1 MTSLPTSR
9 FITAV
14 DGLKL
19 HVRDYG
25 PADGAGAPKRLPVVC
40 LPGLTRTAEDF
51 EALATALSA
60 DGRRVIAVDYRG
72 RGRSDYDPEPA
83 KYSLPVELGDVI
95 TLLAALHCEP
105 AVFVG
110 TSRGGLLTMLLASV
124 RPQAIAGAVLND
136 IGPVLEPAGL
146 ERIKGYVGKLPPPKD
161 YDDAA
166 VILMR
171 MFGAQFPKLTP
182 DEWRKNARRGF
193 REKDGVLVP
202 TYDVALMRTLADVD
216 VSKPIPDLWPQF
228 EALAGAPVMVVRGA
242 LSDLLSA
249 ATVAEMAVRHPGLE
263 TLVVPDQGHAPLLAE
278 DDVIGAIA
286 AFVKR
291 CDARRTTPPV

>member
-1 MTSLPTSR
+1 MTKAPLSR
-9 FITAV
+9 FITAA

-25 PADGAGAPKRLPVVC
+25 QQGDGTLPVVC

-51 EALATALSA
+51 ETLAGALSA
-60 DGRRVIAVDYRG
+60 DGRRVIAIDYRG
-72 RGRSDYDPEPA
+72 RGRSDYDADPA

-95 TLLAALHCEP
+95 AITTALQCEP

-110 TSRGGLLTMLLASV
+110 TSRGGILTMLLASV
-124 RPQAIAGAVLND
+124 RPAAIAGAVLND

-146 ERIKGYVGKLPPPKD
+146 ERIKGYVGKLPQPKD

-166 VILMR
+166 AILMR
-171 MFGAQFPKLTP
+171 LFGPQFPRLTL
-182 DEWRKNARRGF
+182 DDWRSSARRGF
-193 REKDGVLVP
+193 EDVDGVLVP
-202 TYDVALMRTLADVD
+202 TYDPALMLALADVD

-228 EALAGAPVMVVRGA
+228 EALEDVPLMVVRGA

-249 ATVAEMAVRHPGLE
+249 ETVEAMGRRHPGLE
-263 TLVVPDQGHAPLLAE
+263 TLTVPDQGHAPLLAE
-278 DDVIGAIA
+278 SDVITRIA

-291 CDARRTTPPV
+291 CDARRAAG

>member
-1 MTSLPTSR
+1 MTSMATSR
-9 FITAV
+9 FITAA

-25 PADGAGAPKRLPVVC
+25 RQDHGTLPVVC

-51 EALATALSA
+51 ETLATALSA
-60 DGRRVIAVDYRG
+60 DGRRVIAIDYRG
-72 RGRSDYDPEPA
+72 RGLSGYDVDPA

-95 TLLAALHCEP
+95 AILAALQCEP

-110 TSRGGLLTMLLASV
+110 TSRGGILTMLLASL
-124 RPQAIAGAVLND
+124 RPAAIAGAVLND

-146 ERIKGYVGKLPPPKD
+146 ERIKGYVGKLPQPKD

-166 VILMR
+166 AILMR
-171 MFGAQFPKLTP
+171 LFGPQFPRLTL
-182 DEWRKNARRGF
+182 DDWRRSARRGF
-193 REKDGVLVP
+193 KDADGVLTP

-228 EALAGAPVMVVRGA
+228 EALKDMPVLVVRGE

-249 ATVAEMAVRHPGLE
+249 ATVEHMALRHPGLE
-263 TLVVPDQGHAPLLAE
+263 TLTVPDQGHAPLLAE
-278 DDVIGAIA
+278 GDVITRIA

-291 CDARRTTPPV
+291 CEARRAAG

>member
-1 MTSLPTSR
+1 MTSAPVSR
-9 FITAV
+9 FIAAA

-25 PADGAGAPKRLPVVC
+25 QPGGPGLAKLLPVVC
-40 LPGLTRTAEDF
+40 LPGLTRNTQDF
-51 EALATALSA
+51 DALAAALSA

-72 RGRSDYDPEPA
+72 RGRSDYDSDPA

-95 TLLAALHCEP
+95 TILAALACEP

-124 RPQAIAGAVLND
+124 RPAAIAGAVLND
-136 IGPVLEPAGL
+136 IGPVLEPGGL
-146 ERIKGYVGKLPPPKD
+146 ERIKGYVGKMPQPKD

-166 VILMR
+166 AILAR
-171 MFGAQFPKLTP
+171 LFGSQFPRLTP
-182 DEWRKNARRGF
+182 DDWRKSARRNF
-193 REKDGVLVP
+193 KDQDGALVP
-202 TYDVALMRTLADVD
+202 DYDIALARTMVDFD

-228 EALAGAPVMVVRGA
+228 AALAGVPLMVVRGE
-242 LSDLLSA
+242 LSDLLSP
-249 ATVAEMAVRHPGLE
+249 ATVAEMVRRHPGLE

-278 DDVIGAIA
+278 DDVMGRIA

-291 CDARRTTPPV
+291 CDERHAAPPA